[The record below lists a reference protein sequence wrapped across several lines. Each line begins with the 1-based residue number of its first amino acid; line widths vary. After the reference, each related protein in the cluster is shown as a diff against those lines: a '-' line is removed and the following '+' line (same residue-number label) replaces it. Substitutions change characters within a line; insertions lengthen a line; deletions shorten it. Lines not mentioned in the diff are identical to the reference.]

1 MHNHLGWQGELPA
14 VVLYILDF
22 RGRGPQPE
30 LWSLTSTHTPC
41 VSLVP
46 SWRCNRRGYFLS
58 QAIHAHIPYSSGT
71 IHTAT
76 EFHSVLLT
84 LDGISQH
91 LSLLVHTGL
100 QTISKSWIWNY
111 KQATATWAKDAWKHF
126 ILTFP
131 HFNPCQLLTE
141 TLWREQAMKAMWSL
155 LRKNRKTY
163 AWEKATVKQN
173 AYVIFPLLIHFL
185 G

>member
-1 MHNHLGWQGELPA
+1 MHNHLGWQGGFPY

-22 RGRGPQPE
+22 EGG
-30 LWSLTSTHTPC
+30 
-41 VSLVP
+41 VP
-46 SWRCNRRGYFLS
+46 SLSLACPRLHPGDAAAEGYLLS

-71 IHTAT
+71 LNTAT

-84 LDGISQH
+84 LEGISQH

-100 QTISKSWIWNY
+100 QTISKFWIWNC
-111 KQATATWAKDAWKHF
+111 KQPTATWAKDAWKHF

-131 HFNPCQLLTE
+131 HFNLCQLLTE
-141 TLWREQAMKAMWSL
+141 TLLREQAMKAMWSL
-155 LRKNRKTY
+155 LHKNRKTY
-163 AWEKATVKQN
+163 AREKAIVKQN
-173 AYVIFPLLIHFL
+173 AYVIVPLLIHFL